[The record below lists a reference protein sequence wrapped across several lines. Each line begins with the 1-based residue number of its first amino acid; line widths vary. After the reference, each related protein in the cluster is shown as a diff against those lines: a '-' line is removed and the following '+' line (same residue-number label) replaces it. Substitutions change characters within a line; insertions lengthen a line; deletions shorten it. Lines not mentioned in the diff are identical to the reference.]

1 MTDEVEAFLQPG
13 KPEPDPLI
21 KRGRYQIVPAN
32 GGNPKPHT
40 RVTNFAKKLED
51 EYGLTQWKMR
61 TVMLGTAMDAG
72 IGAMALANS
81 DDTRE
86 LDGLVEK
93 AMNAARANVR
103 RETGTA
109 LHRMTERVDAG
120 EKGLKFGQYEKDM
133 QAYTAALESIE
144 ARIELIEAVI
154 VHEPLGLAGR
164 LDRTVLLLAPDGGS
178 MAIGGDP
185 PYRRY
190 IADLKTGEDLSYSWG
205 SIAVQLAIYAGATTI
220 YDPKTKKHSPMVE
233 VDQGRALV
241 IHLPPGKGKAT
252 LYWVNLEA
260 GRYAIELTQ
269 KLQAWRKGT
278 KSLVQIDPAPFVA
291 RPELREYTR
300 DRVLF
305 IISNGLGAELAAAW
319 PHNLPTL
326 KSSEAHTELQLDL
339 ILTLCDIV
347 AGSHGLR
354 FDNLSDP
361 RTAL

>member
-13 KPEPDPLI
+13 KPEADPLI

-51 EYGLTQWKMR
+51 EFGLTKWKLR

-81 DDTRE
+81 DDVKT
-86 LDGLVEK
+86 LDDLTEK
-93 AMNAARANVR
+93 AMDAARANVR

-120 EKGLKFGQYEKDM
+120 ETGLKFGQYEKDM
-133 QAYTAALESIE
+133 QAYTAALASIG

-164 LDRTVLLLAPDGGS
+164 FDRTVT
-178 MAIGGDP
+178 IGE
-185 PYRRY
+185 RRY
-190 IADLKTGEDLSYSWG
+190 LADLKTGEDLSYSWG

-220 YDPKTKKHSPMVE
+220 YDPATKKHSPMVA

-241 IHLPPGKGKAT
+241 IHLPPGKGEAT

-300 DRVLF
+300 SRVQT
-305 IISNGLGAELAAAW
+305 IIAAGHGAELAQGW
-319 PHNLPTL
+319 PERTPTL
-326 KSSEAHTELQLDL
+326 KGSDQHSEKQLDL
-339 ILTLCDIV
+339 IITLCDIL
-347 AGSHGLR
+347 AGKHSLP
-354 FDNLSDP
+354 FDDARDP
-361 RTAL
+361 RAAA